1 MLALQTLRF
10 WYVQPTAQHA
20 FPRCKPAQFLASGI
34 AHFSRPRHF
43 WGAIAQV
50 LMWANVIVMKAKFLY
65 RLVQGGVGVDLN
77 VPNRAFKGAEKPLN
91 PAVLPRAVRVASLM
105 ANAERCHT
113 CLKFVA
119 DKCAVVVGA
128 QGLGFAKVGDQIP
141 EQYQHG
147 RGAMAYHA

>member
-1 MLALQTLRF
+1 
-10 WYVQPTAQHA
+10 
-20 FPRCKPAQFLASGI
+20 
-34 AHFSRPRHF
+34 
-43 WGAIAQV
+43 
-50 LMWANVIVMKAKFLY
+50 MWANVIVMKAKFLY

-77 VPNRAFKGAEKPLN
+77 MPNRAFKGAEKPLN

-147 RGAMAYHA
+147 RGAFVRKSQRQIFPAANADYLYGQKLRQSRTANCKSLCPLFDSAPGH